1 MMAKIGGDYT
11 EIRNEDENFNLNHR
25 ENVFT
30 VLAPTDE
37 AFAGI
42 WI

>member
-11 EIRNEDENFNLNHR
+11 EIRNENENFNLNLR

-42 WI
+42 